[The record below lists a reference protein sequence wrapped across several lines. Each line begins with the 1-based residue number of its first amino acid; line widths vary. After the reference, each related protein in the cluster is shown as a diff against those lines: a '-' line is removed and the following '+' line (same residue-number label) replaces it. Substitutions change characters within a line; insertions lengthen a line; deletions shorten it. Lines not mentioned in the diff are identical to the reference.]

1 MKWLTPSLGLK
12 PRVNCNGRVCYPF
25 HSTFCVQVK
34 FLYFKNHFKLSY
46 TWHCCNVTE
55 QQSTTSF
62 LWWHH
67 CLGQLSGFDSNVS
80 YSSSVFLSVTISS
93 KMTQLSLFEMGG
105 SQAFLS
111 KDWRMTLTPTLTC
124 THPERHNKKLRWAS
138 CPILWSVTGHSVKQ
152 SLEKQAMWV
161 QIAQRTLVQNKEP
174 KKLDYL
180 GLKVKNGRWMTSS
193 ELCPFGGKCV
203 YVSETFAD
211 CSPYSTFSQREARF
225 CQTVTK

>member
-1 MKWLTPSLGLK
+1 MVGFVIRFIQHFVCRSNFFTLKIILNWVTLDIAVMSQSNSPPPLSFDDIIVWGNCQGLTLM
-12 PRVNCNGRVCYPF
+12 
-25 HSTFCVQVK
+25 
-34 FLYFKNHFKLSY
+34 FLILLLS
-46 TWHCCNVTE
+46 
-55 QQSTTSF
+55 F
-62 LWWHH
+62 
-67 CLGQLSGFDSNVS
+67 
-80 YSSSVFLSVTISS
+80 FLSVTISS

-180 GLKVKNGRWMTSS
+180 GLKVKNGRWMTSL

-211 CSPYSTFSQREARF
+211 CLPYSTFSQREARF